1 MKRSAWRFLWSSKDI
16 RKKLLITLFIL
27 VLYRLAA
34 NIPVPGI
41 NREVIRGIFA
51 QQGPA
56 SGLLGIFDL
65 LSGGTLSNFS
75 ILAMGVYPYIT
86 AQIII
91 QLLIPI
97 IPSLQKRVQDDPRE
111 GRKLMEKWTILL
123 AVPMAALSALGQIQL
138 FGQLASGQSI
148 LNYSFGFLGA
158 SLLPTLTTLTS
169 MIGGTMLG
177 IWLGELISE
186 FGIPNQGLSL
196 IIFAGIVSR
205 IPFNLYSLIL
215 SGESVGFLLIVML
228 VILALTIFAIVYVQ
242 QGKRNVPVMF
252 PGRRIGNRMSM
263 PVRSNLPLMVNMAGM
278 IPLIF
283 AQTILSLPAIVAQF
297 MINSKTEWVANF
309 AQGLQ
314 QTFSPGSFWYVL
326 VFFILVLALSFFYT
340 EVLFEQQNYGENLKR
355 QGAQIP
361 GVVRGEPT
369 QRYLAKVQR
378 RITLVGAIF
387 LAVVAVLP
395 YVLQLVLP
403 EGVAKSSGLFIVSA
417 AGLLIVVG
425 VVRDTFNII
434 ETELKLHGYEESL
447 IKA

>member
-1 MKRSAWRFLWSSKDI
+1 MKRSAWRYLWTSADI
-16 RKKLLITLFIL
+16 RRKLLVTLFLLI
-27 VLYRLAA
+27 LYRLAA

-41 NREVIRGIFA
+41 NRDVIRGVFE

-56 SGLLGIFDL
+56 SGLLGVFDL

-97 IPSLQKRVQDDPRE
+97 IPSLQKMVQDDPRE
-111 GRKLMEKWTILL
+111 GRKLMEKWTVLL
-123 AVPMAALSALGQIQL
+123 TIPMAALSAFGQIQL
-138 FGQLASGQSI
+138 FSQLSQGQSI
-148 LNYSFGFLGA
+148 LNYQFGLIGA
-158 SLLPTLTTLTS
+158 SLVPTLTTLVS
-169 MIGGTMLG
+169 MMGGTMLG

-205 IPFNLYSLIL
+205 VPANLYRVII
-215 SGESVGFLLIVML
+215 SGESVAILLIIMVL
-228 VILALTIFAIVYVQ
+228 ILALTILAIVFVQ
-242 QGKRNVPVMF
+242 EGKRNVPVLF
-252 PGRRIGNRMSM
+252 PGRRVGNRMSM

-283 AQTILSLPAIVAQF
+283 AQTILSLPAIIAQF
-297 MINSKTEWVANF
+297 MINSKTAWLAKF
-309 AQGLQ
+309 AAGLQ
-314 QTFSPGSFWYVL
+314 TTFSPGSFWYVII
-326 VFFILVLALSFFYT
+326 FFASVVLLTFFYT
-340 EVLFEQQNYGENLKR
+340 EVLFEQQNYGENLKK

-361 GVVRGEPT
+361 GVIRGDPT
-369 QRYLAKVQR
+369 QRYLARVQR

-395 YVLQLVLP
+395 YFLQLVLP
-403 EGVAKSSGLFIVSA
+403 AGVAKTSGLFIVSA

-434 ETELKLHGYEESL
+434 ETELKLHGYDDSL